1 MDGHNQPSDMKSD
14 NATPMDSPALE
25 PSEVQPSKPLCVKV
39 FGVGRAGIAVMQ
51 LLEEALPT
59 AEFVAVGSN
68 AEQVR
73 SYSAAA
79 SVCLEPQVL
88 RALGTWG
95 DPERG
100 RAAAE
105 ANFDVLKAQ
114 AEGVDVAVLVAGL
127 GHGAGTGISPVLA
140 KAAKQAGALVLA
152 FVTTPFRCE
161 GKTRCALAADGLR
174 ALRAQADGV
183 ICLENEKIFRLID
196 QDTTVAETF
205 QTTRQLLAD
214 AVGGFCR
221 WLLYRGPME
230 VGFEEVCELLKDQHS
245 QSVFAVAEAAGPD
258 RCRILTER
266 LLSHPMLD
274 NGAVFAQARSVLIS
288 LTGGPELSMAE
299 VNSIVRGLGERC
311 PEGQIS
317 MGTSISESMGNRI
330 SATVVVAVPST
341 SPATEAAGAAGAPEA
356 PLRLTEPAPSRM
368 APEADRQIAPPRLSG
383 SREVPSEL
391 QSRLNEESAEGG
403 SRSRKNPPRTKQAQ
417 AQLSLPLVSRVK
429 GKRFENSEPTMH
441 NGEDLDVPTYVRRNI
456 VLN

>member
-1 MDGHNQPSDMKSD
+1 MDGLNQPSDMKAD
-14 NATPMDSPALE
+14 NATPMDLHTGESAE
-25 PSEVQPSKPLCVKV
+25 GQPSKPLTVKV
-39 FGVGRAGIAVMQ
+39 FGVGTAGIAVMQ
-51 LLEEALPT
+51 LLEEALPK

-73 SYSAAA
+73 PYSSAA

-114 AEGVDVAVLVAGL
+114 ADGVDVAILVAGL
-127 GHGAGTGISPVLA
+127 GRGAGTGISPVLA
-140 KAAKQAGALVLA
+140 KAARQAGALVLA
-152 FVTTPFRCE
+152 FVTTPFECE
-161 GKTRCALAADGLR
+161 GKPRCALAAEGLR
-174 ALRAQADGV
+174 TLRAQADGV
-183 ICLENEKIFRLID
+183 ICLENQKIFRLID
-196 QDTTVAETF
+196 QNTTVTETF
-205 QTTRQLLAD
+205 RTTRQMLAD
-214 AVGGFCR
+214 AVRGFCR

-230 VGFEEVCELLKDQHS
+230 VGFEEVCALLKDQHS

-274 NGAVFAQARSVLIS
+274 NGAVFSRARSVLIS
-288 LTGGPELSMAE
+288 LTGGAELSMAE

-317 MGTSISESMGNRI
+317 MGTSISESMGDRI
-330 SATVVVAVPST
+330 SATVVVAVPAAP
-341 SPATEAAGAAGAPEA
+341 PATEGPDAPGAPEA
-356 PLRLTEPAPSRM
+356 PSRLVDPAPSRI
-368 APEADRQIAPPRLSG
+368 APEVERQIAPPRLSG

-391 QSRLNEESAEGG
+391 PNRLNEESSEPGG
-403 SRSRKNPPRTKQAQ
+403 RSRKNPPRTKQAQ